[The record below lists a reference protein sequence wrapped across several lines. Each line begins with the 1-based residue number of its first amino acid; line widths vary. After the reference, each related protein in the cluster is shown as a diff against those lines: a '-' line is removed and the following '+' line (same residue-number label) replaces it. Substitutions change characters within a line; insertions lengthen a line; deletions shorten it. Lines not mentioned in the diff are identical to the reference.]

1 MFSPIMKLL
10 EYVNSARI
18 DASPEDVFRWLG
30 RPGAF
35 ERLNLPWQPFRGL
48 SRTGSIESGGAATVL
63 IPLGL
68 LRLRWMLEHRDF
80 VEGLQFREVQLK
92 GPFAHWSHLTRAE
105 PDGPGSCYLHNRVE
119 YSLPLGL
126 AGRALVGRL
135 VLRRLEAAFRYRN
148 NTLEQD
154 LKAHRPYASVPR
166 CRVAV
171 SGASG
176 TIGSNLVHY
185 LTTAG
190 HQVKRLVRASGPGKD
205 FNGDGSVIPWDPAEG
220 VLDGSHLEGLD
231 ALVHLSGETIMGRW
245 TLAKKQRMRA
255 SRVGTARL
263 LADTLSRME
272 HPPKVFL
279 CASAVGI
286 YGSAGSDGVMD
297 EDSPAGEGFLGEL
310 AREWEAACEG
320 AADAGIRVVHL
331 RLGPVVTPLGGMLKS
346 MLPPF
351 KAGLGGPAGSGRQH
365 VSWISLDD
373 TLGAIE
379 HCMMTRGLQ
388 GPVNITAPE
397 PVTNGELTRTL
408 GRVLSRPTLLKVPGV
423 ALRAA
428 LGEMADESLLGSTR
442 AVPGKLLDSGYA
454 FRHPDIDTALSHVL
468 GRG

>member
-1 MFSPIMKLL
+1 MQLL
-10 EYVNSARI
+10 EYVNRARL
-18 DASPEDVFRWLG
+18 DAPAEEVFRWLG

-35 ERLNLPWQPFRGL
+35 QRLNPPWQPFRGL
-48 SRTGSIESGGAATVL
+48 TRTGSIETGGEATVL
-63 IPLGL
+63 IPLGM

-80 VEGLQFREVQLK
+80 VEGRQFREVQLK
-92 GPFAHWSHLTRAE
+92 GPFAHWSHLTSAE
-105 PDGPGSCYLHNRVE
+105 PDGPGACFLDNRVE

-126 AGRALVGRL
+126 AGRALVGGL

-148 NTLEQD
+148 DTLHED
-154 LKAHRPYASVPR
+154 LKAHQRYSSMPR
-166 CRVAV
+166 YKVAI

-190 HQVKRLVRASGPGKD
+190 HEVKRLVRIAGTGPVPA
-205 FNGDGSVIPWDPAEG
+205 GDTSVILWDPARG
-220 VLDGSHLEGLD
+220 VLDGADLEGLD

-245 TLAKKQRMRA
+245 TPAKKQRMRA

-263 LADTLSRME
+263 LADTLGRLE
-272 HPPKVFL
+272 IPPKVFL

-286 YGSAGSDGVMD
+286 YGSSGGGAVVD

-310 AREWEAACEG
+310 AQEWEGAGEA
-320 AADAGIRVVHL
+320 AADAGIRMVHL
-331 RLGPVVTPLGGMLKS
+331 RLGPVVTPLGGMLKA

-351 KAGLGGPAGSGRQH
+351 KAGVGGPVGSGRQY

-379 HCMMTRGLQ
+379 HCMMTQSLE

-397 PVTNGELTRTL
+397 PATNGELSRALGKTL
-408 GRVLSRPTLLKVPGV
+408 RRPTLLKVPGL
-423 ALRAA
+423 ALRVA

-442 AVPGKLLDSGYA
+442 AVPRKLLDSGHD
-454 FRHPDIDTALSHVL
+454 FRHPDIEAALRHVL
-468 GRG
+468 GKG

>member
-1 MFSPIMKLL
+1 MKLL
-10 EYVNSARI
+10 EYVNRAHL
-18 DASPEDVFRWLG
+18 DASTEEVFQWMG

-35 ERLNLPWQPFRGL
+35 ERLNPPWQPFRGL
-48 SRTGSIESGGAATVL
+48 TRTGSIEAGGEATVL
-63 IPLGL
+63 IPLGM

-80 VEGLQFREVQLK
+80 VEGRQFREVQLK
-92 GPFAHWSHLTRAE
+92 GPFAHWSHLTSAE
-105 PDGPGSCYLHNRVE
+105 PDGPGSCFLDNRVE

-126 AGRALVGRL
+126 AGRALVGGL

-148 NTLEQD
+148 SILDQD
-154 LKAHRPYASVPR
+154 LKAHRRYDSMPR
-166 CRVAV
+166 YKVAI

-190 HQVKRLVRASGPGKD
+190 HQVKRLVRTTVPREQSG
-205 FNGDGSVIPWDPAEG
+205 GDSSVIPWDPARG
-220 VLDGSHLEGLD
+220 VLDGADLEEVD

-245 TLAKKQRMRA
+245 TPAKKQRMRD

-263 LADTLSRME
+263 LVDTLSRLE
-272 HPPKVFL
+272 NPPKVFL

-286 YGSAGSDGVMD
+286 YGSSGGDAVMD

-310 AREWEAACEG
+310 AREWEEASETAAQ
-320 AADAGIRVVHL
+320 AGIRVVHL
-331 RLGPVVTPLGGMLKS
+331 RLGPVVTPVGGMLKS

-351 KAGLGGPAGSGRQH
+351 KAGVGGPVGAGRQY

-373 TLGAIE
+373 VLGAIE
-379 HCMMTRGLQ
+379 HCMMTPSLE

-397 PVTNGELTRTL
+397 PVTNGELTRALGETL
-408 GRVLSRPTLLKVPGV
+408 RRPTLFRVPGV
-423 ALRAA
+423 ALKAA

-442 AVPGKLLDSGYA
+442 AVPRKLLDSGYG
-454 FRHPDIDTALSHVL
+454 FRHPDIETALRHVL
-468 GRG
+468 GKG